1 MLLPAAGN
9 IIWTLKTLVKVV
21 LDHQIN
27 KHTMRKKVIAANWKM
42 NEDYFEGLSLFTDI
56 IKLTQNE
63 VTGNQQVIVCPP
75 FIHLYSL
82 AELSKNHPQISIGA
96 QNAHQKESGAYTG
109 EISAKMIRST
119 GAEYVILGHS
129 ERRLYFNETN
139 ELVAKKIDTALLNN
153 LKIICC
159 IGETKKE
166 REAVQQFEVLEK
178 QLTDGLFHLD
188 NAQFEHLTIAYEP
201 IWAIGTGVT
210 ATAAQA
216 QEIHRF
222 IRKQVSSKYSG
233 EIAENTTILYGGSC
247 NSKNATELFS
257 QEDIDGGL
265 IGGASLKACDFVDII
280 KSCN

>member
-1 MLLPAAGN
+1 
-9 IIWTLKTLVKVV
+9 
-21 LDHQIN
+21 
-27 KHTMRKKVIAANWKM
+27 MRKKVIAANWKM
-42 NEDYFEGLSLFTDI
+42 NEDYFEGITLFTDV
-56 IKLTQNE
+56 IKLMRDE
-63 VTGNQQVIVCPP
+63 VTGNQEVIVCPP

-82 AELSKNHPQISIGA
+82 AEVSKNHPHISIGA
-96 QNAHQKESGAYTG
+96 QHAHQEDSGAYTG

-129 ERRLYFNETN
+129 ERRLYFNETD

-159 IGETKKE
+159 IGETKEE
-166 REAVQQFEVLEK
+166 REAVKQFDILEK

-188 NAQFEHLTIAYEP
+188 KGQFKHLTIAYEP
-201 IWAIGTGVT
+201 IWAIGTGIT

-222 IRKQVSSKYSG
+222 IRKQVSSRYSG

>member
-1 MLLPAAGN
+1 
-9 IIWTLKTLVKVV
+9 
-21 LDHQIN
+21 
-27 KHTMRKKVIAANWKM
+27 MRKKVIAANWKM

-166 REAVQQFEVLEK
+166 REAGQQFEVLEK

-188 NAQFEHLTIAYEP
+188 KGQFKHLTIAYEP

-222 IRKQVSSKYSG
+222 IRKQVRSKYSG

>member
-1 MLLPAAGN
+1 
-9 IIWTLKTLVKVV
+9 
-21 LDHQIN
+21 
-27 KHTMRKKVIAANWKM
+27 MRNKVIAANWKM
-42 NEDYFEGLSLFTDI
+42 NEDYPGGLTLFSEI
-56 IKLTQNE
+56 LTLLKDEE
-63 VTGNQQVIVCPP
+63 VKSDQEVIVCPP
-75 FIHLYSL
+75 FIHLQAL
-82 AELSKNHPQISIGA
+82 AQLSKNHPRISIGA
-96 QNAHQKESGAYTG
+96 QNAHQSKSGAFTG

-129 ERRLYFNETN
+129 ERRLYFHETN
-139 ELVAKKIDTALLNN
+139 ELIAAKIDTALLNT
-153 LKIICC
+153 LKTICC

-166 REAVQQFEVLEK
+166 REGSQQFEVLEK
-178 QLTDGLFHLD
+178 QLTAGLFHLD
-188 NAQFEHLTIAYEP
+188 ETQFKHLTIAYEP

-222 IRKQVSSKYSG
+222 IRKQVRSKYSG

-265 IGGASLKACDFVDII
+265 IGGASLKARDFVDII
-280 KSCN
+280 KAYNWHD

>member
-1 MLLPAAGN
+1 
-9 IIWTLKTLVKVV
+9 
-21 LDHQIN
+21 
-27 KHTMRKKVIAANWKM
+27 MRKKVIAANWKM
-42 NEDYFEGLSLFTDI
+42 NEDYFEGLTLFS
-56 IKLTQNE
+56 E
-63 VTGNQQVIVCPP
+63 VIGLSQDGITGDQEVIVCPP
-75 FIHLYSL
+75 FIHLHAL
-82 AELSKNHPQISIGA
+82 VELSKNLPQISIGA
-96 QNAHQKESGAYTG
+96 QNAHQEESGAFTG

-166 REAVQQFEVLEK
+166 REASQQFNILEK
-178 QLTDGLFHLD
+178 QLANGLFHLD
-188 NAQFEHLTIAYEP
+188 ETKFKHLTIAYEP

-210 ATAAQA
+210 ATAAKA

-222 IRKQVSSKYSG
+222 IRKQVSSRYNS

-247 NSKNATELFS
+247 NPQNAAELFS
-257 QEDIDGGL
+257 QEDVDGGL
-265 IGGASLKACDFVDII
+265 IGGASLKARDFVDII
-280 KSCN
+280 KACN

>member
-1 MLLPAAGN
+1 
-9 IIWTLKTLVKVV
+9 
-21 LDHQIN
+21 
-27 KHTMRKKVIAANWKM
+27 MRKKVIAANWKM
-42 NEDYFEGLSLFTDI
+42 NEDYFEGITLFTDV
-56 IKLTQNE
+56 IKLMRDE
-63 VTGNQQVIVCPP
+63 VTGNQEVIVCPP

-82 AELSKNHPQISIGA
+82 AELSKNYPQISIGA
-96 QNAHQKESGAYTG
+96 QNAHQSECGAYTG

-129 ERRLYFNETN
+129 ERRLYFNETD

-159 IGETKKE
+159 IGETKEE
-166 REAVQQFEVLEK
+166 REAVKQFDILEK

-188 NAQFEHLTIAYEP
+188 KGQFKHLTIAYEP
-201 IWAIGTGVT
+201 IWAIGTGIT

-222 IRKQVSSKYSG
+222 IRKQVSSRYSG

>member
-1 MLLPAAGN
+1 
-9 IIWTLKTLVKVV
+9 
-21 LDHQIN
+21 
-27 KHTMRKKVIAANWKM
+27 M
-42 NEDYFEGLSLFTDI
+42 NEDYFDGLSLLTDI
-56 IKLTQNE
+56 IKLMRDE

-75 FIHLYSL
+75 FIHLYAL
-82 AELSKNHPQISIGA
+82 VELSKNLPQISIGA
-96 QNAHQKESGAYTG
+96 QNAHQSESGAFTG

-139 ELVAKKIDTALLNN
+139 ELVAKKIDMALLNN

-166 REAVQQFEVLEK
+166 REAGQQFEVLKK

-188 NAQFEHLTIAYEP
+188 KGQFKHLTIAYEP

-222 IRKQVSSKYSG
+222 IRKQVSSRYNH

-247 NSKNATELFS
+247 NPKNAAELFS

-265 IGGASLKACDFVDII
+265 IGGASLNARDFIDII
-280 KSCN
+280 NACN